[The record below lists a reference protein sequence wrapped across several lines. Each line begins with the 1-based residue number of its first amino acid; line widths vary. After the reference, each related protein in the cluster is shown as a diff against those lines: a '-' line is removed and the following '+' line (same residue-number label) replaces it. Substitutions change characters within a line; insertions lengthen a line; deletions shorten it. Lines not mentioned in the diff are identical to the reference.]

1 MKYAINFIL
10 ALLFS
15 ALSLPGLHAQ
25 DINTER
31 MNRDINITKNILQ
44 EMFKMDNGVR
54 ALQGSGGAFSFG
66 SHMDISGTYLH
77 DYGVVFSI
85 PGRRSV
91 FVFSSED
98 EDEAT
103 TLSFSYGD
111 EGDREVS
118 NEGIINRMKEFLRD
132 YGSTIGQLDDGDH
145 ITLIYGNSNA
155 SRAPMVWAFSGDRKD
170 VKKSPD
176 ESPSII
182 KVTARKADIEA
193 YKRGAI
199 SAGEFDSR
207 LNIAENDEQDTRQDL
222 KIMANILKTSFEDAG
237 RDTYR
242 VRGSVNSSY
251 IDDLGALFYLD
262 AGYGSVFF
270 ELNAAVVKI
279 REELKRI
286 ENDSVHVW
294 KSQAPDHGRRSVIS
308 AEERAAAYRTF
319 LQQLKE
325 TLVDYGRTLKSVQSD
340 EQVIVSVSL
349 SGGGDEVPERVDLQ
363 IKQSV
368 LEQLD
373 RGQTSRAQAIS
384 QISVREY

>member
-1 MKYAINFIL
+1 MKYAINFFL

-15 ALSLPGLHAQ
+15 AISLPALQAQ

-44 EMFKMDNGVR
+44 EMFKTDRGTHSLR
-54 ALQGSGGAFSFG
+54 GSGGAFSFG

-77 DYGVVFSI
+77 DYGVIFSI

-111 EGDREVS
+111 DGDKEVS
-118 NEGIINRMKEFLRD
+118 SAGIINRMKEFLRD
-132 YGSTIGQLDDGDH
+132 YGSTIGQLDDGDR
-145 ITLIYGNSNA
+145 ITLIYGNDNA
-155 SRAPMVWAFSGDRKD
+155 SRAPMVWAFSGDPKD

-176 ESPSII
+176 ETPSII
-182 KVTARKADIEA
+182 TVTARKADMEA

-199 SAGEFDSR
+199 SAAEFDSR
-207 LNIAENDEQDTRQDL
+207 LNITENNEHTSRQDL

-237 RDTYR
+237 TDAYR

-262 AGYGSVFF
+262 AGYGSTFF

-286 ENDSVHVW
+286 DNDSVKVW
-294 KSQAPDHGRRSVIS
+294 KSQSPDHDRRSAVS
-308 AEERAAAYRTF
+308 DEERAAAYRTF

-325 TLVDYGRTLKSVQSD
+325 TLVDYGRTLKSVKPD
-340 EQVIVSVSL
+340 EQVFVSVSL
-349 SGGGDEVPERVDLQ
+349 SGTGNEIPERVDLQ
-363 IKQSV
+363 IKKSV

-373 RGQTSRAQAIS
+373 RGQTSRAQAIN